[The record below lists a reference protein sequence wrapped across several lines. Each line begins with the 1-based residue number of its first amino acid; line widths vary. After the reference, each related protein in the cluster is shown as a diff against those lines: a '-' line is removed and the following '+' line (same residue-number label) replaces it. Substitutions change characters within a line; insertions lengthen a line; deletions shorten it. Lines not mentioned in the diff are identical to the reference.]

1 VRAVFDGSGALE
13 ASYLAGFRFGEVLA
27 EGVGERYALRDRL
40 GSTVGWMDA
49 SGAVDA
55 LVLRDAYGVR
65 AEPTAAVV
73 PFGYTG
79 HAEDPTGLVWGRA
92 RYLATGQGSCLHEDG
107 QQAQRRYTYA
117 SAAPMLLID
126 SSGFASEDGT
136 LYAVQTVFRTSSG
149 EVVRNTSVVVGREAA
164 ERPWLAKM
172 GEMVAKGML
181 PCIVKIAG
189 TGMR

>member
-1 VRAVFDGSGALE
+1 
-13 ASYLAGFRFGEVLA
+13 
-27 EGVGERYALRDRL
+27 
-40 GSTVGWMDA
+40 
-49 SGAVDA
+49 
-55 LVLRDAYGVR
+55 
-65 AEPTAAVV
+65 
-73 PFGYTG
+73 
-79 HAEDPTGLVWGRA
+79 
-92 RYLATGQGSCLHEDG
+92 
-107 QQAQRRYTYA
+107 
-117 SAAPMLLID
+117 MLLID